1 MFDTIFDLPVHPLVV
16 HATVVALPA
25 AALAVGLAAV
35 LPRFRRW
42 AGLLP
47 LALASAALVLVPVTT
62 RSGEELRERLG
73 GGGDLVARHAGLGEA
88 LLPWVLVL
96 FVGALLLQVA
106 DRRARRAAGA
116 PPSGGARALAVAAV
130 VLSLIG
136 ALGTVVQVALV
147 GHSGAQA
154 VWSGVVAS
162 TDGDSDLL

>member
-62 RSGEELRERLG
+62 R
-73 GGGDLVARHAGLGEA
+73 
-88 LLPWVLVL
+88 
-96 FVGALLLQVA
+96 
-106 DRRARRAAGA
+106 
-116 PPSGGARALAVAAV
+116 
-130 VLSLIG
+130 
-136 ALGTVVQVALV
+136 
-147 GHSGAQA
+147 
-154 VWSGVVAS
+154 
-162 TDGDSDLL
+162 